1 MSKTKTS
8 LNRRSFLKSTAL
20 AGGGM
25 MLGFNWLLYSK
36 TDNNSIAAEDI
47 PEEWYNLNAYLKIA
61 KDGKVTIMAP
71 NPEFGQNVKT
81 SLPMIVAEELDVAWD
96 DVVVEQAPYNMDLYT
111 RQFAGGSQ
119 SVRQGWNGLRT
130 AGAAARQMLVN
141 AAAQQWNVPAS
152 EITTESGLLKNSSGK
167 SMKYGEIAS
176 SAAKMEVPETT
187 NLKKVEDFTIISTSK
202 KNVELPAI
210 VSGKPLFGL
219 DYKVEGMKYATIAH
233 PPAFGMK
240 LKSVDHAQARK
251 MPGILDI
258 FTIDV
263 YKDDYELNIFDTVTF
278 NKLVVVVGESTW
290 QVIQAKKALK
300 LEWEQFAEYT
310 QKMSVFGNKSEKT
323 IPSGLENTDAHFE
336 QMEAKSQQPAKEL
349 RKDGDPEGAFKNAAK
364 IIESTYTAP
373 FLAHNAMEPI
383 NFFANVTPEKATLA
397 GPLQAPQF
405 TEGTV
410 AARLGMDASQI
421 DIIMTRMGGGF
432 GRRAYSHELVEA
444 AVISQK
450 IKSPVKLFYTREED
464 MTYGIYRPA
473 YHVKFRAALDE
484 NNNLTAYHVKGG
496 GIPEGPIHENRFP
509 AGAVDHY
516 LAESWEINSNITI
529 GAFRAPGSNFMGASE
544 QAFLDEVAI
553 AAGKDPIDF
562 RVALFERAINN
573 PVGKDNDYDA
583 KRYMEVLKLV
593 REKSNW
599 DASKMGVYRGVAAYY
614 CHNSYV
620 AHVVDLK
627 MENDKPVFDKIYS
640 AVDCGI
646 VINKDA
652 AKNMVEGAVTDG
664 LGNAMFG
671 KMTFKNGVPQKSNF
685 YNYKLIRIDEAP
697 KDIEVHFV
705 DNGADPTGL
714 GEPPFPPIFAAYTN
728 ALSRARNKRLYNH
741 PFTEAVS

>member
-1 MSKTKTS
+1 MVRLKNPIS
-8 LNRRSFLKSTAL
+8 RRSFLKSTTVV
-20 AGGGM
+20 GGGLM
-25 MLGFNWLLYSK
+25 IGFNWLLYSK
-36 TDNNSIAAEDI
+36 PTDFASSEI
-47 PEEWYNLNAYLKIA
+47 PDEWYNLNAYLKIA
-61 KDGKVTIMAP
+61 KDGTVTIMAP

-81 SLPMIVAEELDVAWD
+81 SLPMIIAEELDVDWD
-96 DVVVEQAPYNMDLYT
+96 DVVVEQAPFNPDLYT

-119 SVRQGWNGLRT
+119 SVRHGWNALRT
-130 AGAAARQMLVN
+130 AGATARQLLVN

-152 EITTESGLLKNSSGK
+152 EITTAKGVITHSSGK
-167 SMKYGEIAS
+167 TTKYGEVAQLAS
-176 SAAKMEVPETT
+176 KLEVPETIE
-187 NLKKVEDFTIISTSK
+187 LKKADDFTIISSSK

-210 VSGKPLFGL
+210 VSGKALFGL
-219 DYKVEGMKYATIAH
+219 DYKVDGMKYATIAH

-240 LKSVDHAQARK
+240 LKSVDDSIARN
-251 MPGILDI
+251 MPGITEI

-263 YKDDYELNIFDTVTF
+263 YKDDYEQNIFDTVTF
-278 NKLVVVVGESTW
+278 NKLVVVVGNSTW
-290 QVIQAKKALK
+290 QVMQARKALK
-300 LEWEQFAEYT
+300 LEWEEFEEYT
-310 QKMSVFGNKSEKT
+310 QKLNAFGNKSEKI
-323 IPSGLENTDAHFE
+323 IPSGLESTDVHLE
-336 QMEAKSQQPAKEL
+336 KMEARAKEPAREL
-349 RKDGDPEGAFKNAAK
+349 RKNGNPEQAFQNAAK

-383 NFFANVTPEKATLA
+383 NFFANVTSDKAILA
-397 GPLQAPQF
+397 GPLQAPQLI
-405 TEGTV
+405 EDTV
-410 AARLGMDASQI
+410 ATRLGMNKENI
-421 DIIMTRMGGGF
+421 EIIMTRMGGGF

-473 YHVKFRAALDE
+473 YYVKFRAALDE
-484 NNNLTAYHVKGG
+484 NNNLTAYHVNGG
-496 GIPEGPIHENRFP
+496 GIPESPVHENRFP
-509 AGAVDHY
+509 AGAVENY
-516 LAESWEINSNITI
+516 LAESWEIDSNITI
-529 GAFRAPGSNFMGASE
+529 GAFRAPRSNFMGASE

-562 RVALFERAINN
+562 RIELFNKAKNT

-583 KRYMEVLKLV
+583 ERYMEVLKLV

-599 DASKMGVYRGVAAYY
+599 DSPKTGVYRGVAAYY

-627 MENDKPVFDKIYS
+627 LENDKLVFDKIYS

-671 KMTFKNGVPQKSNF
+671 KMTFKDGVPQSSNF
-685 YNYKLIRIDEAP
+685 YNYKMIRISEAP

-705 DNGADPTGL
+705 NNGQDPTGL

-728 ALSRARNKRLYNH
+728 ALSRAKNKRFYNH
-741 PFTEAVS
+741 PFMEEVS

>member
-1 MSKTKTS
+1 MTQIKTS
-8 LNRRSFLKSTAL
+8 QNRRSFLKTSAL

-25 MLGFNWLLYSK
+25 MIGFNWLLYSK
-36 TDNNSIAAEDI
+36 SNESASTQI
-47 PEEWYNLNAYLKIA
+47 PDEWYNLNAYLKIA
-61 KDGKVTIMAP
+61 KDGTVTIMAP

-81 SLPMIVAEELDVAWD
+81 SLPMIVAEELDVDWD
-96 DVVVEQAPYNMDLYT
+96 DVVVEQAPFNTDLYT

-119 SVRQGWNGLRT
+119 SVRQGWNALRT
-130 AGAAARQMLVN
+130 AGATARQLLIN

-152 EITTESGLLKNSSGK
+152 EITTIIGVITHSSGK
-167 SMKYGEIAS
+167 TIKYGEVAQLAS
-176 SAAKMEVPETT
+176 KLEVPETIE
-187 NLKKVEDFTIISTSK
+187 LKKAENFTIISSSK
-202 KNVELPAI
+202 KNVELPGI

-219 DYKVEGMKYATIAH
+219 DYKVEGMKYTTIAH

-240 LKSVDHAQARK
+240 LKSIDGSEAK
-251 MPGILDI
+251 NMPGITDV

-263 YKDDYELNIFDTVTF
+263 YKDDYEQNIFDTVTF
-278 NKLVVVVGESTW
+278 NKLAVVVGDSTW
-290 QVIQAKKALK
+290 QVMQAKKALK
-300 LEWEQFAEYT
+300 LEWELFDEYT
-310 QKMSVFGNKSEKT
+310 QKMSVFGNKSEK
-323 IPSGLENTDAHFE
+323 IVPAGLESTEKHME
-336 QMEAKSQQPAKEL
+336 QMQAKSNEPAKEL
-349 RKDGDPEGAFKNAAK
+349 RKDGNPEEAFKNAAK

-383 NFFANVTPEKATLA
+383 NFFANVTSDKAIVA
-397 GPLQAPQF
+397 GPLQAPQLI
-405 TEGTV
+405 EDTV
-410 AARLGMDASQI
+410 ATRLGMNKENI
-421 DIIMTRMGGGF
+421 EIIMTRMGGGF

-473 YHVKFRAALDE
+473 YHIKFRAALDE
-484 NNNLTAYHVKGG
+484 NNNLTAYHINGG
-496 GIPEGPIHENRFP
+496 GIPESPIHENRFP
-509 AGAVDHY
+509 AGAVDNY

-529 GAFRAPGSNFMGASE
+529 GAFRAPRSNFMGASE

-562 RVALFERAINN
+562 RIELFNKAKNT

-583 KRYMEVLKLV
+583 ERYMEVLKLV

-599 DASKMGVYRGVAAYY
+599 DSPKTGVYRGVAAYY

-627 MENDKPVFDKIYS
+627 LENDKLVFDKIYS

-646 VINKDA
+646 VVNKDA

-671 KMTFKNGVPQKSNF
+671 KMTFKDGVPQKSNF
-685 YNYKLIRIDEAP
+685 YNYKMIRINEAP

-705 DNGADPTGL
+705 NNGQDPTGL

-728 ALSRARNKRLYNH
+728 ALSRAKNRRFYNH
-741 PFTEAVS
+741 PFMEEVS

>member
-1 MSKTKTS
+1 MIKIKTAI
-8 LNRRSFLKSTAL
+8 NRRSFLKTTAL
-20 AGGGM
+20 AGGGLM
-25 MLGFNWLLYSK
+25 IGFNWMLYAKSDEN
-36 TDNNSIAAEDI
+36 TPDAV

-61 KDGKVTIMAP
+61 EDGTVTILAP

-81 SLPMIVAEELDVAWD
+81 SLPMIIAEELDVDWNQ
-96 DVVVEQAPYNMDLYT
+96 VVVEQAPFNTDLYT

-130 AGAAARQMLVN
+130 AGATARQMLVN
-141 AAAQQWNVPAS
+141 AAAQQWNVSPT
-152 EITTESGLLKNSSGK
+152 EITTENGVLKHKNGKTLNYGAIAAAAAKLEIPEKVALKNPK
-167 SMKYGEIAS
+167 
-176 SAAKMEVPETT
+176 
-187 NLKKVEDFTIISTSK
+187 NFTIISSSK

-240 LKSVDHAQARK
+240 LKSVDDAEARK
-251 MPGILDI
+251 MPGIRNV
-258 FTIDV
+258 FTIEV
-263 YKDDYELNIFDTVTF
+263 YPDDYERNMFDTVTF
-278 NKLVVVVGESTW
+278 NKLVVIVGDSTW
-290 QVIQAKKALK
+290 QVMQAKKALK

-310 QKMSVFGNKSEKT
+310 QKMSVFGNKSQV
-323 IPSGLENTDAHFE
+323 IVPSGLESSDDHFE
-336 QMEAKSQQPAKEL
+336 QMEAKSNEPAREL
-349 RKDGDPEGAFKNAAK
+349 RKDGDPETAFKNAAK
-364 IIESTYTAP
+364 IVESTYTAP

-383 NFFANVTPEKATLA
+383 NFFADVTSDKATLA
-397 GPLQAPQF
+397 GPLQAPQLI
-405 TEGTV
+405 EATV
-410 AARLGMDASQI
+410 AARLGMSNDQVE
-421 DIIMTRMGGGF
+421 IIMTRMGGGF

-450 IKSPVKLFYTREED
+450 IKSPVKLFYTREDD

-484 NNNLTAYHVKGG
+484 NNNMTAYHIKGG
-496 GIPEGPIHENRFP
+496 GIPEGPVHENRFP
-509 AGAVDHY
+509 AGAVDNY
-516 LAESWEINSNITI
+516 LAEAWKLNSNITI

-553 AAGKDPIDF
+553 AAKKDPIEF
-562 RVALFERAINN
+562 RIALFEKAIHN
-573 PVGKDNDYDA
+573 PVGKNNDYDA
-583 KRYMEVLKLV
+583 ERYMGVLKLIQ
-593 REKSNW
+593 EKSNW
-599 DASKMGVYRGVAAYY
+599 GASKMGVYRGVAAYF

-627 MENDKPVFDKIYS
+627 MENNRPVFDKIYS

-671 KMTFKNGVPQKSNF
+671 KMTFKAGVPQKSNF
-685 YNYKLIRIDEAP
+685 HNYKMIRIDEAP
-697 KDIEVHFV
+697 KDIEVYFV
-705 DNGADPTGL
+705 DNGQDPTGL
-714 GEPPFPPIFAAYTN
+714 GEPPFPPIFAAFTN
-728 ALSRARNKRLYNH
+728 ALSRAKNKRFYHH
-741 PFTEAVS
+741 PFMETAS